1 MTRQSR
7 LAARTLEFDT
17 NAVTQP
23 GITAAR
29 TARAWSSIYWGIC
42 IRVPS
47 SGGSATQLTFGPYYD
62 SDPAISPDGSR
73 IAFVSDRDDGS
84 DGNLFV
90 LDVASG
96 KMMQLTH
103 EFQVG
108 MPAWSADGK
117 TIAYLSY
124 LRREEYPAG
133 QAPGFTGGGR
143 EMSTPHTISSQ
154 GGASEQLGD
163 VRAYGAIFFL
173 PDGAFFGR

>member
-1 MTRQSR
+1 MSPRLIFLCFLALITRQNR

-17 NAVTQP
+17 NEVTQP
-23 GITAAR
+23 GITA
-29 TARAWSSIYWGIC
+29 TADGRALIFNLLGHLF
-42 IRVPS
+42 RVPS
-47 SGGSATQLTFGPYYD
+47 TGGSATQMTFGPYYD

-73 IAFVSDRDDGS
+73 IAFISDRDDGS

-117 TIAYLSY
+117 TIVYLSY
-124 LRREEYPAG
+124 LRREEYPSG
-133 QAPGFTGGGR
+133 QTPGFIGGGL
-143 EMSTPHTISSQ
+143 EMSRPRTIPAQ

-163 VRAYGAIFFL
+163 V
-173 PDGAFFGR
+173 